1 MPRSPGSGSNSPRSM
16 SSWTRLVEKN
26 GDIRN
31 SQGLTHAELDWLER
45 KYGGEKSNAEVAEE
59 FFFNAFAARSVLAG
73 VRYDSVS
80 GYGSSV
86 HISTGLKDGFALFLT
101 NEREVFVVEVEYE
114 AQEKDLR
121 YLLDV
126 QGSKLPDYET
136 RIRGSRDPS
145 DPGGVPYFRRT
156 QARGAGTGCDRSAE
170 EGRPDRELRGLIRHR
185 DPACLGYTVAREH
198 HHLP

>member
-1 MPRSPGSGSNSPRSM
+1 MTDDELKGLVARIAIAQEQTDAQIAGIRVQLAKIDVKLD
-16 SSWTRLVEKN
+16 RLVEKN

-126 QGSKLPDYET
+126 KVPNFPIMKPEYADLEIRPTLAAFHISDELKRAALEQG
-136 RIRGSRDPS
+136 
-145 DPGGVPYFRRT
+145 V
-156 QARGAGTGCDRSAE
+156 
-170 EGRPDRELRGLIRHR
+170 
-185 DPACLGYTVAREH
+185 TVVQKKGDQIESFAA
-198 HHLP
+198 